1 MSMYKDEY
9 EKGMRN
15 LNKGKQGLTIQLS
28 VCVCVSKNETSA
40 NECTVCTHERALS
53 STILR

>member
-1 MSMYKDEY
+1 MSTYKDEY
-9 EKGMRN
+9 EKGMKN

-28 VCVCVSKNETSA
+28 VCVCVSKNERRA